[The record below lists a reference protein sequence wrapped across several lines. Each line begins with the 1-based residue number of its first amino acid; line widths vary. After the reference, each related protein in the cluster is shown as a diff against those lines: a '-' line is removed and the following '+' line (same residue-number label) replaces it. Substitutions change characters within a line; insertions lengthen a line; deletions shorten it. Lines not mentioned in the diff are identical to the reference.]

1 MRRVLAA
8 AILMLATAGAAMAD
22 SGIDAVPAQTPVRF
36 HLTETISSNQSKSG
50 TPFTFVLL
58 DPIVIGTTALVPSGA
73 TGTGTLVL
81 AGHAGTSGHEGDL
94 TLRLDTIQTSDGRT
108 ILFEDQQL
116 RINGH
121 NKKIMA
127 GVLGFIPYAGLG
139 ARFIRGADVRID
151 PETPIVTML
160 EHPAPLDAR
169 QPVAL
174 EPASGAQQTC
184 VGTGCG
190 DQLNSDR

>member
-22 SGIDAVPAQTPVRF
+22 PIVDTIPAQTPVRF
-36 HLTETISSNQSKSG
+36 HLTEAISSNGSKSG

-58 DPIVIGTTALVPSGA
+58 DPIVAGTTTLVPSGA
-73 TGTGTLVL
+73 TGSGTLIL
-81 AGHAGTSGHEGDL
+81 AGHAGSSGHEGDL
-94 TLRLDTIQTSDGRT
+94 TLRLDSIQTSDGRR
-108 ILFEDQQL
+108 IMFADQRL

-127 GVLGFIPYAGLG
+127 GVLGFIPYAGIG

-151 PETPIVTML
+151 PDTPIVTLL
-160 EHPAPLDAR
+160 ERAAPLDAR

-174 EPASGAQQTC
+174 EPARSPQQTC
-184 VGTGCG
+184 VGAGCS
-190 DQLNSDR
+190 DQLNPDR

>member
-8 AILMLATAGAAMAD
+8 AILMLATATAALAD
-22 SGIDAVPAQTPVRF
+22 PTVDLVPARTPVRF
-36 HLTETISSNQSKSG
+36 HLTQAVSSNQSKSG
-50 TPFTFVLL
+50 TSFTFVLL
-58 DPIVIGTTALVPSGA
+58 DPIVVGSTTLVPRGA
-73 TGTGTLVL
+73 TGNGTLLL
-81 AGHAGTSGHEGDL
+81 AGHAGSSGHEGDL
-94 TLRLDTIQTSDGRT
+94 TLRLDSIQTSDGRT
-108 ILFEDQQL
+108 IMFNDQRL
-116 RINGH
+116 RINGR

-127 GVLGFIPYAGLG
+127 GVLGFIPYAGIG

-151 PETPIVTML
+151 PDTPIVTLL
-160 EHPAPLDAR
+160 ERAAPLAAR

-174 EPASGAQQTC
+174 EPPRGAQQTC